1 MAMSK
6 EYSAFGISNIQ
17 DKDCILIL
25 KLLHSNLQMYNA
37 PKPPI
42 EWSAN

>member
-1 MAMSK
+1 MAMS
-6 EYSAFGISNIQ
+6 EECSAFGISNIQ

-25 KLLHSNLQMYNA
+25 KLLHWNSQMYNA

-42 EWSAN
+42 ERSAN